1 MINEMINYTIIIPH
15 KNTPKYLQRC
25 LDSIPEREDIQ
36 VIVVDDNSDNVD
48 TINFP
53 GLNKKNTEVYFT
65 KEGKGAGY
73 ARNIGLSRA
82 KGKWLLF
89 ADADDYFNLDFLT
102 ITDEYLDSDNEIIY
116 FSASSIDID
125 TGKRSN
131 RNKILVKSINE
142 YKEGCIKSKDNLVF
156 KNWMPWC
163 KMFNHD
169 FVQKNNLKFE
179 EVKVGNDALFTI
191 NAGIS
196 ANKIY
201 VDVRSIYCVTFN
213 KKSLSFNNNE
223 DLFDERFM
231 SKIRINN
238 FLTKLNKT
246 KYRLLLGPDIVE
258 SYNYGIKKTLGVI
271 KIAKKNNN
279 KVFLTTIRSIIGK
292 LLRSFKLIN

>member
-1 MINEMINYTIIIPH
+1 MFNYTIIIPH

-25 LDSIPEREDIQ
+25 LDSIPERNDIQ
-36 VIVVDDNSDNVD
+36 VIVVDDNSDNLD

-53 GLNKKNTEVYFT
+53 GLYKKNTEVYFT
-65 KEGKGAGY
+65 NEGKGAGY
-73 ARNIGLSRA
+73 ARNIGLSYA

-131 RNKILVKSINE
+131 RNKILVKSVNE
-142 YKEGCIKSKDNLVF
+142 YKEGCTKSKDNLLF
-156 KNWMPWC
+156 KNWMPWS

-169 FVQKNNLKFE
+169 FIKKNNLKFE
-179 EVKVGNDALFTI
+179 EVKVGNDALFVI
-191 NAGIS
+191 NAGIL
-196 ANKIY
+196 ADKIC
-201 VDVRSIYCVTFN
+201 VDTSSIYCVTYN
-213 KKSLSFNNNE
+213 KKSLSFNFNQN
-223 DLFDERFM
+223 LFDERFM

-238 FLTKLNKT
+238 YLTKLNK
-246 KYRLLLGPDIVE
+246 KEYKLLLGPDIVE
-258 SYNYGIKKTLGVI
+258 SYNYGLKKTLEVI

-279 KVFLTTIRSIIGK
+279 KVFLTSIKSIIGK

>member
-1 MINEMINYTIIIPH
+1 MFNYTIIIPH

-25 LDSIPEREDIQ
+25 LDSIPERNDIQ
-36 VIVVDDNSDNVD
+36 VIVVDDNSDNLD

-53 GLNKKNTEVYFT
+53 GLYKKNTEVYFT

-73 ARNIGLSRA
+73 ARNIGLSYA

-102 ITDEYLDSDNEIIY
+102 ITDEYLDSDNVIIY

-125 TGKRSN
+125 KGKRSN
-131 RNKILVKSINE
+131 RNKILVKSIIE
-142 YKEGCIKSKDNLVF
+142 YKEGCTKSKDNLLF
-156 KNWMPWC
+156 KNWMPWS

-169 FVQKNNLKFE
+169 FIKKNNLKFE
-179 EVKVGNDALFTI
+179 EVKVGNDALFVI
-191 NAGIS
+191 NAGIL
-196 ANKIY
+196 ADKIC
-201 VDVRSIYCVTFN
+201 VDINSIYCVTYN
-213 KKSLSFNNNE
+213 KKSLSFNQN
-223 DLFDERFM
+223 LFDERFM

-238 FLTKLNKT
+238 YLTKLNK
-246 KYRLLLGPDIVE
+246 KEYKLLLGPDIVE
-258 SYNYGIKKTLGVI
+258 SYNYGIKKTLEVI

-279 KVFLTTIRSIIGK
+279 KVFLTSIKSIIGK

>member
-1 MINEMINYTIIIPH
+1 MINYTIIIPH

-25 LDSIPEREDIQ
+25 LDSIPERDDIQ
-36 VIVVDDNSDNVD
+36 VIVVDDNSDNLD

-73 ARNIGLSRA
+73 ARNIGLSYA

-131 RNKILVKSINE
+131 RNKILVKSVNE
-142 YKEGCIKSKDNLVF
+142 YKEGCTKSKDNLLF
-156 KNWMPWC
+156 KNWMPWS

-169 FVQKNNLKFE
+169 FIKKNNLKFE
-179 EVKVGNDALFTI
+179 EVKVGNDALFVI
-191 NAGIS
+191 NAGIL
-196 ANKIY
+196 ADKIC
-201 VDVRSIYCVTFN
+201 VDTSSIYCVTYN
-213 KKSLSFNNNE
+213 KKSLSFNFNQN
-223 DLFDERFM
+223 LFDERFM

-238 FLTKLNKT
+238 YLTKLNK
-246 KYRLLLGPDIVE
+246 KEYKLLLGPDIVE
-258 SYNYGIKKTLGVI
+258 SYNYGLKKTLEVI

-279 KVFLTTIRSIIGK
+279 KVFLTSIKSIIGK

>member
-1 MINEMINYTIIIPH
+1 MINYTIIIPH

-25 LDSIPEREDIQ
+25 LDSIPERDDIQ
-36 VIVVDDNSDNVD
+36 VIVVDDNSDNLD

-53 GLNKKNTEVYFT
+53 GLYKKNTEVYFT

-73 ARNIGLSRA
+73 ARNIGLSYA
-82 KGKWLLF
+82 KGKWILF

-102 ITDEYLDSDNEIIY
+102 FTDEYLDSDNEIIY

-142 YKEGCIKSKDNLVF
+142 YKEGCTKSKDNLLF
-156 KNWMPWC
+156 KNWMPWS
-163 KMFNHD
+163 KMFKHD
-169 FVQKNNLKFE
+169 FIKKNNLKFE
-179 EVKVGNDALFTI
+179 EVKVGNDALFVI
-191 NAGIS
+191 NAGIL
-196 ANKIY
+196 ADKIC
-201 VDVRSIYCVTFN
+201 VDINSIYCVTYN
-213 KKSLSFNNNE
+213 KKSLSFNFNQN
-223 DLFDERFM
+223 LFDERFM

-238 FLTKLNKT
+238 YLTKLNKK
-246 KYRLLLGPDIVE
+246 KYKLLLGPDIVE
-258 SYNYGIKKTLGVI
+258 SYNYGIKKTLEVI

-279 KVFLTTIRSIIGK
+279 KVFLTSIRSIIGK

>member
-1 MINEMINYTIIIPH
+1 MFNYTIIIPH

-25 LDSIPEREDIQ
+25 LDSIPERNDIQ
-36 VIVVDDNSDNVD
+36 VIVVDDNSDNLD

-53 GLNKKNTEVYFT
+53 GLYKKNTEVYFT
-65 KEGKGAGY
+65 NEGKGAGY
-73 ARNIGLSRA
+73 ARNIGLSYA

-102 ITDEYLDSDNEIIY
+102 FTDEYLDSDNEIIY

-142 YKEGCIKSKDNLVF
+142 YKEGCTKSKDNLLF
-156 KNWMPWC
+156 KNWMPWS
-163 KMFNHD
+163 KMFKHD
-169 FVQKNNLKFE
+169 FIKKNNLKFE
-179 EVKVGNDALFTI
+179 EVKVGNDALFVI
-191 NAGIS
+191 NAGIL
-196 ANKIY
+196 ADKIC
-201 VDVRSIYCVTFN
+201 VDINSIYCVTYN
-213 KKSLSFNNNE
+213 KKSLSFNFNQN
-223 DLFDERFM
+223 LFDERFM

-238 FLTKLNKT
+238 YLTKLNKK
-246 KYRLLLGPDIVE
+246 KYKLLLGPDIVE
-258 SYNYGIKKTLGVI
+258 SYNYGIKKTLEVI

-279 KVFLTTIRSIIGK
+279 KVFLTSIRSIIGK

>member
-1 MINEMINYTIIIPH
+1 MINEMFNYTIIIPH

-25 LDSIPEREDIQ
+25 LDSIPERNDIQ
-36 VIVVDDNSDNVD
+36 VIVVDDNSDNLD

-53 GLNKKNTEVYFT
+53 GLYKKNTEVYFT
-65 KEGKGAGY
+65 NEGKGAGY
-73 ARNIGLSRA
+73 ARNIGLSYA

-102 ITDEYLDSDNEIIY
+102 FTDEYLDSDNEIIY

-142 YKEGCIKSKDNLVF
+142 YKEGCTKSKDNLLF
-156 KNWMPWC
+156 KNWMPWS
-163 KMFNHD
+163 KMFKHD
-169 FVQKNNLKFE
+169 FIKKNNLKFE
-179 EVKVGNDALFTI
+179 EVKVGNDALFVI
-191 NAGIS
+191 NAGIL
-196 ANKIY
+196 ADKIC
-201 VDVRSIYCVTFN
+201 VDINSIYCVTYN
-213 KKSLSFNNNE
+213 KKSLSFNFNQN
-223 DLFDERFM
+223 LFDERFM

-238 FLTKLNKT
+238 YLTKLNKK
-246 KYRLLLGPDIVE
+246 KYKLLLGPDIVE
-258 SYNYGIKKTLGVI
+258 SYNYGIKKTLEVI

-279 KVFLTTIRSIIGK
+279 KVFLTSIRSIIGK

>member
-1 MINEMINYTIIIPH
+1 MFNYTIIIPH

-25 LDSIPEREDIQ
+25 LDSIPERNDIQ
-36 VIVVDDNSDNVD
+36 VIVVDDNSDNLD

-73 ARNIGLSRA
+73 ARNIGLSYA

-131 RNKILVKSINE
+131 RNKILVKSVNE
-142 YKEGCIKSKDNLVF
+142 YKEGCTKSKDNLLF
-156 KNWMPWC
+156 KNLMPWS

-169 FVQKNNLKFE
+169 FIKKNNLKFE
-179 EVKVGNDALFTI
+179 EVKVGNDALFVI
-191 NAGIS
+191 NAGIL
-196 ANKIY
+196 ADKIC
-201 VDVRSIYCVTFN
+201 VDTSSIYCVTYN
-213 KKSLSFNNNE
+213 KKSLSFNFNQN
-223 DLFDERFM
+223 LFDERFM

-238 FLTKLNKT
+238 YLTKLNK
-246 KYRLLLGPDIVE
+246 KEYKLLLGPDIVE
-258 SYNYGIKKTLGVI
+258 SYNYGLKKTLEVI

-279 KVFLTTIRSIIGK
+279 KVFLTSIKSIIGK